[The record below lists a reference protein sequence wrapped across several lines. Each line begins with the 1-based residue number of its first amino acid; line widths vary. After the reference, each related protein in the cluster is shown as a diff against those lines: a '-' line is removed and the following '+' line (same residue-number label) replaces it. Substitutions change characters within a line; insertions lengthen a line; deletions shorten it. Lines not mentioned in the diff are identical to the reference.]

1 MKLTEKQKAFL
12 GYISRYMEDWGRSP
26 SFEEICSHFGFT
38 SYNTVTTYL
47 KTLKRKGYI
56 RLPRKKN
63 QKRAIEVISPVETR
77 RFEFPLL
84 GRVAAGKPIEAVE
97 DMDVIEVPSSMIGQ
111 GDHFVLQVKGDS
123 MKEDGILDGDF
134 IVVRKQPTAENGET
148 VVALINNEAT
158 VKKYYRR
165 KNYVELRP
173 SHTGMEPIIV
183 KKGDLRIEGRV
194 VGVIRHYK

>member
-1 MKLTEKQKAFL
+1 
-12 GYISRYMEDWGRSP
+12 
-26 SFEEICSHFGFT
+26 
-38 SYNTVTTYL
+38 
-47 KTLKRKGYI
+47 
-56 RLPRKKN
+56 
-63 QKRAIEVISPVETR
+63 
-77 RFEFPLL
+77 
-84 GRVAAGKPIEAVE
+84 
-97 DMDVIEVPSSMIGQ
+97 
-111 GDHFVLQVKGDS
+111 